1 MWHAN
6 ILLRLNLFLVFLK
19 TFLLNISVLVVTLV
33 QMFVVVSPVLPWF
46 LPSFLH
52 KTECDCLA
60 FLRNICCSE
69 VCWGR
74 TEIDRRAEF
83 ICCVLYG
90 TYLKSRKQLRLL
102 NITVLDIRLAVRTV
116 RSYFETAAFPVCS
129 ELWRILILWF
139 LGFREPSFSHHL
151 AFGSPVGSGLR
162 LDAEAQRERSR
173 QVYLDPCIFTSHP
186 LYCQCC
192 ANMRV
197 RGEVFLRKCL
207 RFRF

>member
-1 MWHAN
+1 M
-6 ILLRLNLFLVFLK
+6 LV
-19 TFLLNISVLVVTLV
+19 ITLV
-33 QMFVVVSPVLPWF
+33 QMFVVVGPVLPWF

-52 KTECDCLA
+52 KTEFDCLA

-74 TEIDRRAEF
+74 TEIDRRDEF

-90 TYLKSRKQLRLL
+90 TCFKSRKQLQWL
-102 NITVLDIRLAVRTV
+102 NITVLDIRLAVRIVEAT
-116 RSYFETAAFPVCS
+116 AFPVCS

-139 LGFREPSFSHHL
+139 LRFQGAIILSSSCLWVTGGIWIAFRCR
-151 AFGSPVGSGLR
+151 GSKRKITSGLLR
-162 LDAEAQRERSR
+162 
-173 QVYLDPCIFTSHP
+173 PSHP

-192 ANMRV
+192 ANMKV

-207 RFRF
+207 RFHF